1 MTAGVTR
8 RRLLAGGGAAALVAG
23 ACSDGAGGPADPD
36 LDVARDAAGMERLAF
51 DHYVS
56 AGRLMTDGKVGALV
70 PQALAALVATAAGHH
85 DQAHRAWNTLLAGAG
100 RGEVTA
106 APAKLQEALN
116 AAAIRQT
123 DVLALASLA
132 LRIEDYAAQTYLQAV
147 PDLRR
152 PEAVQLAAQLAIAG
166 HQRQAVL
173 RYLLG
178 REPVAPARA
187 DPQLRLISG

>member
-1 MTAGVTR
+1 MSVGVSR
-8 RRLLAGGGAAALVAG
+8 RRLLAGGAAAVLAG
-23 ACSDGAGGPADPD
+23 ACSNGDGGTGDAD
-36 LDVARDAAGMERLAF
+36 LDIAGDAAGMERLAF
-51 DHYVS
+51 DHYVA

-116 AAAIRQT
+116 AAFIRQT

-132 LRIEDYAAQTYLQAV
+132 LQLEDYAAQTYLQAL
-147 PDLRR
+147 PTLRR
-152 PEAVQLAAQLAIAG
+152 PEAIQLAGQLAIAG

-178 REPVAPARA
+178 REPVAPAGA
-187 DPQLRLISG
+187 DPHLRLISG

>member
-1 MTAGVTR
+1 MTARVTR
-8 RRLLAGGGAAALVAG
+8 RRLLAGGAAALVAG
-23 ACSDGAGGPADPD
+23 ACSDGAGGSGDPD
-36 LDVARDAAGMERLAF
+36 LDVAGEAAGMERLAF

-70 PQALAALVATAAGHH
+70 PQALASLVATAAGHH
-85 DQAHRAWNTLLAGAG
+85 DQAHRAWNTLLVDAG
-100 RGEVTA
+100 RAEVTA

-116 AAAIRQT
+116 AAFIRQT

-132 LRIEDYAAQTYLQAV
+132 LRLEDYASQTYLRAL

-152 PEAVQLAAQLAIAG
+152 PEAIQVAAQLAVAG

-178 REPVAPARA
+178 REPVAVAGA

>member
-1 MTAGVTR
+1 MSPGMDR
-8 RRLLAGGGAAALVAG
+8 RRLLAGGAAALLAG
-23 ACSDGAGGPADPD
+23 ACSDGAGGSGDPD
-36 LDVARDAAGMERLAF
+36 LDLAGDAAGMERLAF
-51 DHYVS
+51 DHYIS

-70 PQALAALVATAAGHH
+70 PQALAAVVATAAGHH

-100 RGEVTA
+100 RAEVTA

-116 AAAIRQT
+116 AAGIRQT

-132 LRIEDYAAQTYLQAV
+132 LRLEDYAAQTYLQAV

-152 PEAVQLAAQLAIAG
+152 PEAIQLAAQVAVAG

-178 REPVAPARA
+178 REPVVAPGA
-187 DPQLRLISG
+187 DPHLRLIGG

>member
-1 MTAGVTR
+1 MRADLSR
-8 RRLLAGGGAAALVAG
+8 RRLLAGGAAAVVAG
-23 ACSDGAGGPADPD
+23 ACSNGGGTDDAD
-36 LDVARDAAGMERLAF
+36 LDFAGEAAGMERLAF

-70 PQALAALVATAAGHH
+70 PPALAALVAAAAGHH
-85 DQAHRAWNTLLAGAG
+85 DQAHLAWNTLLAGAG

-106 APAKLQEALN
+106 APAKLQEAMN

-132 LRIEDYAAQTYLQAV
+132 LRLEDYAAQTYQRAL
-147 PDLRR
+147 PTLRR
-152 PEAVQLAAQLAIAG
+152 PDAIRLAAQIAVAG
-166 HQRQAVL
+166 HQRQATL

-178 REPVAPARA
+178 REPVAPAGA